1 VAPQSGCSLPSKG
14 SVDNV
19 SGRTDSDQFQST
31 EARQQDNTSSVEKG
45 HLIVPVNE
53 TLESNLVLA
62 LPAQSII
69 DELDEGVHLLPN
81 DLMQGIQGEV

>member
-1 VAPQSGCSLPSKG
+1 
-14 SVDNV
+14 
-19 SGRTDSDQFQST
+19 
-31 EARQQDNTSSVEKG
+31 
-45 HLIVPVNE
+45 VPVNE